1 MDFKARE
8 GVFEGVK
15 LIMAR
20 NLITEF
26 KAFYER
32 LQVNPLSTGQI
43 ALCLALISINNRCT
57 WQEWF
62 TAPNITLELYTGLSR
77 QAIFKNRN
85 ILKQLGYI
93 DFRTNGTKA
102 TSYKVNTMLNSLQDS
117 LQVGLQDGLQSSL
130 QDGLQDSLPLIDKD
144 KDIDKDINIAAVS
157 NIYNSDLKIVTA
169 AVEKE
174 ICQVS
179 SSIKDDIEFYLRSV
193 DVDLI
198 LYAIDE
204 ATKSNCHRWQY
215 VSAIIKR
222 CIADNI
228 LTGTEAKRRE
238 EKWRGTGRSKGTS
251 ETDYSKYLTDG
262 IRV

>member
-1 MDFKARE
+1 
-8 GVFEGVK
+8 
-15 LIMAR
+15 MAR

-102 TSYKVNTMLNSLQDS
+102 TAYKVNTMSNSLQDS
-117 LQVGLQDGLQSSL
+117 LQDGLQDGLQSSL
-130 QDGLQDSLPLIDKD
+130 QDSLPLIDKD
-144 KDIDKDINIAAVS
+144 IDIDKDINIVPLS

-179 SSIKDDIEFYLRSV
+179 SSIQTDIEFYLKTV
-193 DVDLI
+193 DKDLI

-204 ATKSNCHRWQY
+204 ATKANCHSWRY

-228 LTGTEAKRRE
+228 LTGAEAKRKGE
-238 EKWRGTGRSKGTS
+238 IKSDRSPRKGERTNTS
-251 ETDYSKYLTDG
+251 RFEQYCKDG
-262 IRV
+262 IQV

>member
-8 GVFEGVK
+8 GVFEGV
-15 LIMAR
+15 IMAR

-117 LQVGLQDGLQSSL
+117 LQDSLQVGLQSSL

-179 SSIKDDIEFYLRSV
+179 SSIKDDIEFYLQSV

-198 LYAIDE
+198 LYAVDE
-204 ATKSNCHRWQY
+204 ATKSNCHSWKY